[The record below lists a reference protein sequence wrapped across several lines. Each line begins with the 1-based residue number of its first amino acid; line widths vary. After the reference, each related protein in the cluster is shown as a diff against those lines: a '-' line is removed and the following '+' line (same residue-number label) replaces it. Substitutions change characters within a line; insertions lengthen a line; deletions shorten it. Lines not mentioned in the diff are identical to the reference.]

1 MIKRKAP
8 LSLLVT
14 LDSISKNTLDFFSV
28 SQSRQCLQ
36 IIGCDKVILRYLNSL
51 LLILFVSIAAT
62 SCSDDNHKIIEQP
75 SINVLSYY
83 PKSMNIVELQY
94 KPAGQEPGVVDIDK
108 SSLYLGDRV
117 TMFQPEKIIFKNDSV
132 SIIKRG
138 GLIQEYKAEWNK
150 GDLYLYNGVTGIWDY
165 CGSKDGEVTFILNT
179 GFFWVKDNNMHG
191 SLSVIGQKYSLLSY
205 SELVTY
211 LGGNS
216 NNLKNQVAW
225 LRVQYTF
232 ELIPEV
238 KL

>member
-108 SSLYLGDRV
+108 SSLYFGDRV

-138 GLIQEYKAEWNK
+138 GLIQEYK
-150 GDLYLYNGVTGIWDY
+150 GVTGIWDY
-165 CGSKDGEVTFILNT
+165 CGSKDGEITFILNT

>member
-94 KPAGQEPGVVDIDK
+94 KWDK
-108 SSLYLGDRV
+108 KQKKELTVLTRKMADKVELTSLKHSLKSFADVTIPRLGEQRR
-117 TMFQPEKIIFKNDSV
+117 F
-132 SIIKRG
+132 
-138 GLIQEYKAEWNK
+138 
-150 GDLYLYNGVTGIWDY
+150 
-165 CGSKDGEVTFILNT
+165 
-179 GFFWVKDNNMHG
+179 
-191 SLSVIGQKYSLLSY
+191 
-205 SELVTY
+205 
-211 LGGNS
+211 
-216 NNLKNQVAW
+216 
-225 LRVQYTF
+225 
-232 ELIPEV
+232 
-238 KL
+238 

>member
-108 SSLYLGDRV
+108 SSLYFGDRV
-117 TMFQPEKIIFKNDSV
+117 TMFQPEKIIFKNGWV
-132 SIIKRG
+132 FII
-138 GLIQEYKAEWNK
+138 
-150 GDLYLYNGVTGIWDY
+150 
-165 CGSKDGEVTFILNT
+165 
-179 GFFWVKDNNMHG
+179 
-191 SLSVIGQKYSLLSY
+191 VI
-205 SELVTY
+205 TM
-211 LGGNS
+211 
-216 NNLKNQVAW
+216 
-225 LRVQYTF
+225 
-232 ELIPEV
+232 
-238 KL
+238 

>member
-62 SCSDDNHKIIEQP
+62 SCSDDNRRSIEQP
-75 SINVLSYY
+75 SIDGLSYY

-108 SSLYLGDRV
+108 SSQYFGDRV
-117 TMFQPEKIIFKNDSV
+117 AMFQPEKIIFRNDSV

-138 GLIQEYKAEWNK
+138 GLIQGYKAEWNK
-150 GDLYLYNGVTGIWDY
+150 GDLYLYNSVTGTWDY
-165 CGSKDGEVTFILNT
+165 CGSRDGEATLILNT
-179 GFFWVKDNNMHG
+179 GFFWVKDSNIHG
-191 SLSVIGQKYSLLSY
+191 SLSVIGQNFSLLSY

-211 LGGNS
+211 LGGSS
-216 NNLKNQVAW
+216 NILNNQVAW
-225 LRVQYTF
+225 LKVQYTF

>member
-108 SSLYLGDRV
+108 SVFWGSCD
-117 TMFQPEKIIFKNDSV
+117 NV
-132 SIIKRG
+132 S
-138 GLIQEYKAEWNK
+138 
-150 GDLYLYNGVTGIWDY
+150 T
-165 CGSKDGEVTFILNT
+165 
-179 GFFWVKDNNMHG
+179 
-191 SLSVIGQKYSLLSY
+191 
-205 SELVTY
+205 
-211 LGGNS
+211 
-216 NNLKNQVAW
+216 
-225 LRVQYTF
+225 
-232 ELIPEV
+232 
-238 KL
+238 